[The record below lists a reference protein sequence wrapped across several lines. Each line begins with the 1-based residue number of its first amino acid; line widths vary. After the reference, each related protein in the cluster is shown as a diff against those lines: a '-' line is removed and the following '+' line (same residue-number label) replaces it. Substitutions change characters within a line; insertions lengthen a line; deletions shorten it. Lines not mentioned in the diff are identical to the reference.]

1 MKFKTVP
8 IILTLIMQIV
18 CIASVILGKFTL
30 FEFVISVTL
39 LDILYYFERIDLEVT
54 K

>member
-1 MKFKTVP
+1 MKTVP

-18 CIASVILGKFTL
+18 CLIAAMLGKFTL
-30 FEFVISVTL
+30 FEFVAIMTL
-39 LDILYYFERIDLEVT
+39 LDILYYFKKIYSEVT

>member
-1 MKFKTVP
+1 
-8 IILTLIMQIV
+8 MQIV
-18 CIASVILGKFTL
+18 CFVATMTGRFTL

-39 LDILYYFERIDLEVT
+39 LDILYYFEKIDLEVT